1 MKLRIQ
7 NNRIR
12 LRLTKSEINQLAS
25 EGRVACSTQF
35 LTNRMIYSLNTNA
48 ETRASFEDGELFIA
62 LEPNAVKRLAETDEV
77 GVEARFGELH
87 LLIEKD
93 FTCLQ
98 ARPEEQ
104 NGDFYPNPLEQR
116 P

>member
-12 LRLTKSEINQLAS
+12 LRLTKSEIEQLGVN
-25 EGRVACSTQF
+25 GRVACTTQIPTHP
-35 LTNRMIYSLNTNA
+35 LTYSLNRSPENSVQFSDHQL
-48 ETRASFEDGELFIA
+48 RIDLVPSLIQ
-62 LEPNAVKRLAETDEV
+62 RLTDTDEV
-77 GVEARFGELH
+77 GVEARVGELFV
-87 LLIEKD
+87 LVEKD
-93 FTCLQ
+93 FTCLK

-104 NGDFYPNPLEQR
+104 SGDYYPNPLEQR